1 MTSEGTEWILR
12 RHTQM
17 IKSQNT
23 REEINPSSIKPIT
36 YVFTLIVSLREF
48 IFTVINTSW
57 AMTYSLLGKK
67 TLTIER
73 FNNCDLIHKT

>member
-1 MTSEGTEWILR
+1 
-12 RHTQM
+12 M